1 MLDAERV
8 SLRASPRVS
17 PRTSPRVSPDA
28 LMRARV
34 VTCQVVLAMRAG
46 SSVTRMGARTGST
59 TTGAGSGAGAGVTT
73 GPPPHAASMT
83 TGTVPT
89 STMPVDPARCSDDI
103 NDSDDPIDEDTDTN
117 REEMRMPPV
126 CKPGSVGTPKYTG
139 WSFLSTCRRR
149 HVPAAYPR
157 LDARRHPVET
167 GRLSPPIWPCSD
179 RGLPC
184 HVRCRTRGGLLL
196 HPFTLT
202 AFSRRRRFAFCCTV
216 RHSPL
221 TQRAP
226 RRYLAIRPVE
236 PGLSSEHGRSLEG
249 PFPCFAT
256 IRPVTS
262 ALSI

>member
-1 MLDAERV
+1 
-8 SLRASPRVS
+8 
-17 PRTSPRVSPDA
+17 
-28 LMRARV
+28 
-34 VTCQVVLAMRAG
+34 MRAG
-46 SSVTRMGARTGST
+46 SVTRMGARTGST
-59 TTGAGSGAGAGVTT
+59 TTRPVPARAPCHH

-196 HPFTLT
+196 HP
-202 AFSRRRRFAFCCTV
+202 
-216 RHSPL
+216 SPL
-221 TQRAP
+221 PPSREDGGLLSVALSVT
-226 RRYLAIRPVE
+226 RRSRNERP
-236 PGLSSEHGRSLEG
+236 G
-249 PFPCFAT
+249 
-256 IRPVTS
+256 VTWRS
-262 ALSI
+262 ALWSPDFPRNTGVASKARSPVSRPSDR